1 MKRLIRILLKIRA
14 VPAEAPTCRGEGGN
28 MEKLIK
34 NILGIALLFV
44 SAVAHGQADAEMAD
58 VMRSEG
64 KIYVVVGIILIV
76 LTGLVVYLFILDRKV
91 KKLENLLEEKNR
103 K

>member
-1 MKRLIRILLKIRA
+1 
-14 VPAEAPTCRGEGGN
+14 

-34 NILGIALLFV
+34 NILGIALLLV
-44 SAVAHGQADAEMAD
+44 SSFAYGQADAEMAD

-76 LTGLVVYLFILDRKV
+76 LTGLVVYLFMLDRKV
-91 KKLENLLEEKNR
+91 KKLESLLGEKNH

>member
-1 MKRLIRILLKIRA
+1 
-14 VPAEAPTCRGEGGN
+14 

-34 NILGIALLFV
+34 NILRMALVLV
-44 SAVAHGQADAEMAD
+44 SSVAYGQADPEMAD
-58 VMRSEG
+58 TMRSEG

-91 KKLENLLEEKNR
+91 KKLENLLGEKNP